1 MKGRWPVVSYKMEH
15 RILANYLTTYRRRSG
30 LSQREL
36 GLLLG
41 YKDRGE
47 VSRHEQHK
55 ASPPLSIALAY
66 QVIYRVPVSTL
77 FLGMH
82 DAVKTTIEDRLTA
95 MEESLQGRSGNDPD
109 AASIAQ
115 TLEWLVERRGP

>member
-1 MKGRWPVVSYKMEH
+1 
-15 RILANYLTTYRRRSG
+15 

-47 VSRHEQHK
+47 VSRHERFK
-55 ASPPLSIALAY
+55 AFPPLVIALAY
-66 QVIYRVPVSTL
+66 QVIFRVPVSTI

-82 DAVKTTIEDRLTA
+82 GGVETTIEKRLVE
-95 MEESLQGRSGNDPD
+95 MEKSLQGRSAKEPD
-109 AASIAQ
+109 AESIARR
-115 TLEWLVERRGP
+115 LEWLMERREH